1 VYNATQTAC
10 LVWRV
15 TSVALENERKKK
27 RNRATTKNTNQHFY
41 TQAHSITTVA
51 QSNKH
56 DHTSVPHKDE

>member
-1 VYNATQTAC
+1 
-10 LVWRV
+10 
-15 TSVALENERKKK
+15 LENEREKK
-27 RNRATTKNTNQHFY
+27 RNRAATKNTNQHFY

>member
-1 VYNATQTAC
+1 MQPKQRVLFGVL
-10 LVWRV
+10 LVLLWK
-15 TSVALENERKKK
+15 NERKKK

>member
-1 VYNATQTAC
+1 MQPKRRVLFGVL
-10 LVWRV
+10 LVLLWK
-15 TSVALENERKKK
+15 TKGKKK
-27 RNRATTKNTNQHFY
+27 RNRAATKNTNQHFY